1 LAKNKVNVKFNG
13 ILGKLKRGDLSALL
27 NDKTKDTVGNYTLKN
42 IREFSAKGL
51 SPVRGHGR
59 FAAYAVQRLGGG
71 SVNDKNL
78 YPNSVRGKFPSKG
91 IRPINL
97 RLDGSYI
104 SAFAFERIATGVR
117 VGLFDASSLIKKMFE
132 AHNEG
137 MHPDV
142 PQRKVL
148 PTGTDTFVE
157 SIIRGIKEIF
167 RERLAQ
173 EIKKQNRRG

>member
-1 LAKNKVNVKFNG
+1 
-13 ILGKLKRGDLSALL
+13 
-27 NDKTKDTVGNYTLKN
+27 
-42 IREFSAKGL
+42 
-51 SPVRGHGR
+51 
-59 FAAYAVQRLGGG
+59 
-71 SVNDKNL
+71 
-78 YPNSVRGKFPSKG
+78 
-91 IRPINL
+91 
-97 RLDGSYI
+97 
-104 SAFAFERIATGVR
+104 
-117 VGLFDASSLIKKMFE
+117 MFE